1 MSAGK
6 HIIVF
11 VTAKDGDEAKKIS
24 LKLVEEKLVACAN
37 IVHGVSSIFFWEGK
51 VDKADEV
58 LLVLKSKKSLFNK
71 IIAAV
76 KLVHSYTCPE
86 IIAIPI
92 VDGNKDYLRWID
104 ASVR

>member
-24 LKLVEEKLVACAN
+24 SKLVEEKLIACAN
-37 IVHGVSSIFFWEGK
+37 IVPGVNSIFFWEGK
-51 VDKADEV
+51 IDRADEV
-58 LLVLKSKKSLFNK
+58 LLVLKSKKSLFKK
-71 IIAAV
+71 IIASV
-76 KLVHSYTCPE
+76 KFVHSYTCPE
-86 IIAIPI
+86 IIALPI
-92 VDGNKDYLRWID
+92 IDGNKDYLRWID